1 MAGWVELAQM
11 RGYLSAGTG
20 AGYLVR
26 KVEVVFCVEYLLVR
40 GREMVCWYGAGRLAF
55 WCALDVRQ
63 NKNAADMTRPRIK
76 WR

>member
-40 GREMVCWYGAGRLAF
+40 GCEMVCWYGVGRLAF
-55 WCALDVRQ
+55 R
-63 NKNAADMTRPRIK
+63 
-76 WR
+76 